1 MKWYLPAA
9 AILTGLGGSANAGL
23 LLEYSAGGPFSPI
36 CSSAGTSCS
45 AAAFTTSNG
54 LDFVVVGATTNSP
67 GTPTGSDIL
76 TATVQLT
83 NPTATDQSIEI
94 LSGATGY
101 TMPTAPPQL
110 EFLNSIS
117 GTVITGGAANVF
129 TSQACLDQANGQNV
143 CPGTF
148 VTPLITANIVSP
160 GAGANSNFT
169 LLASL
174 SQPYSMTEDLH
185 ITLAPGAN
193 INFTAS
199 SDVTPTAASEP
210 SSLLLLGAGLLGL
223 GVMLRRNRRQQ
234 RQTDTIEHCAV

>member
-9 AILTGLGGSANAGL
+9 AILAGLGGSANAGL
-23 LLEYSAGGPFSPI
+23 LLEYSAGGPFTPI
-36 CSSAGTSCS
+36 CSSAGLSCS

-54 LDFVVVGATTNSP
+54 LDFIVVGATTNSP
-67 GTPTGSDIL
+67 GTPTGSDLL

-83 NPTATDQSIEI
+83 NPTAANQSIEI
-94 LSGATGY
+94 RSGATGY
-101 TMPTAPPQL
+101 TMPTAPPQV

-117 GTVITGGAANVF
+117 GTVVTGGAANVF

-143 CPGTF
+143 CPGSFETG
-148 VTPLITANIVSP
+148 LITANIVNP

-174 SQPYSMTEDLH
+174 TQPYSMTEDLH
-185 ITLAPGAN
+185 ITLSPGAN

-199 SDVTPTAASEP
+199 SDVTPTAIPEP
-210 SSLLLLGAGLLGL
+210 SSLAVLGTGLIGM
-223 GVMLRRNRRQQ
+223 GFMLRRNRR
-234 RQTDTIEHCAV
+234 RQADTMEHCAV